1 MEKFITIT
9 SKVIPVN
16 LDNVDTDMIIPA
28 QHLKS
33 VSKEGFG
40 QHLFS
45 NLRQMY
51 PDFILNQ
58 PAYANGEVLIS
69 KSNFG
74 CGSSRE
80 HAAWAI
86 QQYGI
91 KVVICSSF
99 GDIFFNN
106 SAKNG
111 ILLITLPEAT
121 IEKWINLSLA
131 DSTLKIDINLEKQT
145 VTFAGDTHTFEYDSF
160 RKHCLINGL
169 DDLDYLLSLN
179 TEITQ
184 YEQKNCTTSW

>member
-1 MEKFITIT
+1 MEQFIKLTA
-9 SKVIPVN
+9 KVTPVN

-40 QHLFS
+40 EHLFS

-58 PAYANGEVLIS
+58 PAYTSGEVLIS

-86 QQYGI
+86 QQYGF
-91 KVVICSSF
+91 KAVICSSF

-106 SAKNG
+106 AAKNG
-111 ILLITLPEAT
+111 ILLITLPENV
-121 IEKWINLSLA
+121 IETWINLSLA
-131 DSTLKIDINLEKQT
+131 DSNLEININLENQT
-145 VTFAGDTHTFEYDSF
+145 VN
-160 RKHCLINGL
+160 L
-169 DDLDYLLSLN
+169 
-179 TEITQ
+179 
-184 YEQKNCTTSW
+184 

>member
-1 MEKFITIT
+1 MEKFITLN
-9 SKVIPVN
+9 SKVIPLN

-40 QHLFS
+40 EHLFS

-51 PDFILNQ
+51 SDFIFNQ
-58 PAYANGEVLIS
+58 PAFADGEVLIS

-91 KVVICSSF
+91 KAVVCSSF

-106 SAKNG
+106 AAKNG
-111 ILLITLPEAT
+111 ILLITLPEAV
-121 IEKWINLSLA
+121 IQKWIDASLS
-131 DSTLKIDINLEKQT
+131 DSSLKIDINLEQQT
-145 VTFAGDTHTFEYDSF
+145 ITFNGETHNFNYDSF
-160 RKHCLINGL
+160 RKHCLLNGL

>member
-184 YEQKNCTTSW
+184 YEQKNCITSW

>member
-1 MEKFITIT
+1 MEQFIKLTA
-9 SKVIPVN
+9 KVTPVN

-40 QHLFS
+40 EHLFS

-58 PAYANGEVLIS
+58 PAYTSGEVLIS

-86 QQYGI
+86 QQYGF
-91 KVVICSSF
+91 KAVICSSF

-106 SAKNG
+106 AAKNAELEIIKADRRRLVFSPVKRLMSKET
-111 ILLITLPEAT
+111 ILIVSGYRG
-121 IEKWINLSLA
+121 K
-131 DSTLKIDINLEKQT
+131 
-145 VTFAGDTHTFEYDSF
+145 
-160 RKHCLINGL
+160 
-169 DDLDYLLSLN
+169 N
-179 TEITQ
+179 TWV
-184 YEQKNCTTSW
+184 N

>member
-1 MEKFITIT
+1 MEKFTTLTAKI
-9 SKVIPVN
+9 IPVN

-51 PDFILNQ
+51 PDFIFNQ
-58 PAYANGEVLIS
+58 EAYKNGEVLIS

-91 KVVICSSF
+91 KAVVCSSF
-99 GDIFFNN
+99 GDIFYNN

-111 ILLITLPEAT
+111 LLLIQLPENIIQNWIDKSLTDSSLT
-121 IEKWINLSLA
+121 I
-131 DSTLKIDINLEKQT
+131 TINLEDQT
-145 VTFAGDTHTFEYDSF
+145 IALGDETYSFEYDIF

-169 DDLDYLLSLN
+169 DDLDYLLSQDK
-179 TEITQ
+179 EITT
-184 YEQKNCTTSW
+184 YEQKNSNISW

>member
-1 MEKFITIT
+1 MQKFTTLT
-9 SKVIPVN
+9 SQVIPLN

-40 QHLFS
+40 EHLFS

-58 PAYANGEVLIS
+58 PAYQNGKVLIS
-69 KSNFG
+69 KANFG

-91 KVVICSSF
+91 QAVICSSF

-111 ILLITLPEAT
+111 LLLIMLPEAVV
-121 IEKWINLSLA
+121 EKWINSSLS
-131 DSTLKIDINLEKQT
+131 DSSLTITINLEHQE
-145 VTFAGDTHTFEYDSF
+145 VRFAGEAYNFEYDSF
-160 RKHCLINGL
+160 RKYCLTNGL
-169 DDLDYLLSLN
+169 DDLDYLLSQN
-179 TEITQ
+179 KEITE
-184 YEQKNCTTSW
+184 YEQKNSNPSR

>member
-33 VSKEGFG
+33 VSKEGFA

>member
-99 GDIFFNN
+99 GDIFLNN